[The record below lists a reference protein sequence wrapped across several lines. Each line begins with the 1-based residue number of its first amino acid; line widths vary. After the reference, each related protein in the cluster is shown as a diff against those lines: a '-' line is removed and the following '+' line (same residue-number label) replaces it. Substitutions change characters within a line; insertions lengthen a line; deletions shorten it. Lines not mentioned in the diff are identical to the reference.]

1 MQSTYRTAP
10 KTAPAVAGGGTGG
23 GGGLLA
29 RLGRL
34 DRDAFA
40 WVAAA
45 RLPGLEGVLPRLSH
59 TADHGVLWFGTAAA
73 LGATGRPRLR
83 RAALRG
89 LAGIAVASPVVNLLG
104 KQAFRRRRPVV
115 DLVPPV
121 RIRWKLPTS
130 HAFPSGHT
138 ASAAAFAAGVAMEAP
153 PVVAVPVAGLA
164 AAVGFSRVYTGAH
177 YPGDVLA
184 GAAVG
189 VLAAL
194 GTRMVWPARPAIA
207 KVSPTA
213 TEQMAVQEGG
223 RGVVAVVNMGSGSNT
238 GDDTPWPSRAESV
251 ARILER
257 ELPDAEIIRFGKP
270 EDDTDEASG
279 VADEAAKA
287 SGRGGA
293 GGGEQDDDLTRI
305 LDDAASRADA
315 LAVVGGD
322 GTVNAAARAAL
333 AHKVPLL
340 VVPGGTFDHFAR
352 ALGVETVGDA
362 VTAYRDGRIGRVDV
376 GRVAPGD
383 ITFLN
388 TASFGAYTH
397 LVSRREKL
405 EGRLGKW
412 PAMAVAAIRTL
423 RGFEPH
429 DMIVDGI
436 PRKVWLAFVGN
447 GVYGSRGPAPTWRS
461 SLNDGLFDI
470 RLVEIGH
477 RVPRVRALASVMG
490 GGLHLAPGLRDW
502 KSGVLELTHKNGGFK
517 LAVDGE
523 VTELPSTVRFTI
535 EPRAL
540 QVFVPL
546 RPH

>member
-1 MQSTYRTAP
+1 M
-10 KTAPAVAGGGTGG
+10 AGGAAGG

-73 LGATGRPRLR
+73 LGASGRPRLR

-153 PVVAVPVAGLA
+153 PAVAAPIAGLA

-189 VLAAL
+189 VLAAA

-213 TEQMAVQEGG
+213 TEQMVVDGEG
-223 RGVVAVVNMGSGSNT
+223 RGVVAVVNMGSGSNH
-238 GDDTPWPSRAESV
+238 GDDSPLPSRAESV

-257 ELPDAEIIRFGKP
+257 ELPAAEVIRFS
-270 EDDTDEASG
+270 EDGEGDG
-279 VADEAAKA
+279 VV
-287 SGRGGA
+287 GG
-293 GGGEQDDDLTRI
+293 DLARI
-305 LDDAASRADA
+305 LDDAASRAEA

-333 AHKVPLL
+333 ANKVPLL

-352 ALGVETVGDA
+352 ALGIETVTDA

-376 GRVAPGD
+376 GRVSPGD

-412 PAMAVAAIRTL
+412 PAMAVAAVRTL

-429 DMIVDGI
+429 DMIVDGV

-447 GVYGSRGPAPTWRS
+447 GVYGSRGPAPTWRT

-470 RLVEIGH
+470 RLVEIGRH
-477 RVPRVRALASVMG
+477 VPRARALASVMA

-517 LAVDGE
+517 IAVDGE
-523 VTELPSTVRFTI
+523 VTELPSTVRFTVD
-535 EPRAL
+535 PRAL